1 MASHKSEKK
10 SHRFGW
16 SLAYDMKL
24 FKEHALFVKNS
35 QEHNALIAF
44 RKVDVPLLRDI
55 HEHLKDVDFTR
66 INRKHKSVIELL
78 THDEQV
84 QKDAQAQATKVKE
97 EHEQEH
103 AKQEQPDDADSD
115 ADCDDDDDD
124 DDEDDEDAEDEDEDS
139 SDSYNSDEALPETPP
154 LKKRKSNRPSSS
166 SRQPRPPSNC
176 SSLRTGSKMTHPQK
190 RNQQSRKENTNT
202 KRTKKDKKNAV
213 LMMLDRSATVSHHL
227 AVMVIT
233 HCVRGMRVA
242 S

>member
-1 MASHKSEKK
+1 MASHKSEK

-35 QEHNALIAF
+35 QEHSALIAF

-78 THDEQV
+78 TRDEQV

-124 DDEDDEDAEDEDEDS
+124 DDDEDDEDAEEDADS

-176 SSLRTGSKMTHPQK
+176 SSLRTGSKMIHPQK

>member
-1 MASHKSEKK
+1 MASHKSEK

-78 THDEQV
+78 TRDEQV

-115 ADCDDDDDD
+115 ADCDDDDDDD

-176 SSLRTGSKMTHPQK
+176 SSLRTGSKMIHPQK